1 MPRWRGNIPPTAQP
15 NWATRYKTRQPERS
29 PRNVCAIPD
38 IQAHTARTATDG
50 NTGARSEGT
59 EDLLETD
66 FGRRLRNSSPQRQPC
81 RERED
86 SGCSAL
92 QNQCLPLRNGHY
104 EFRALHHE
112 THHSEEPSETRDRS
126 TARRENLLS
135 ALRKAPT
142 RNNLQTPEKGQ
153 QETPQSDEALRQKS
167 QSRAS
172 EFQNDVCQ
180 NQPRQRPARNSSC
193 REGRQTATQQK
204 TRGQEESQRKDPLQN
219 PQPPR
224 GTALQTPSTMP
235 PEGREAQPETD
246 STTRR
251 HDRPAERTRE
261 TSRDSQA
268 ASDLTELAI
277 PAHSRLPADGDAMC
291 SFPLDIENAVLE
303 KSVSA
308 MKGDCQREA
317 RML

>member
-135 ALRKAPT
+135 ALRKA
-142 RNNLQTPEKGQ
+142 QH
-153 QETPQSDEALRQKS
+153 ETI
-167 QSRAS
+167 
-172 EFQNDVCQ
+172 C
-180 NQPRQRPARNSSC
+180 
-193 REGRQTATQQK
+193 
-204 TRGQEESQRKDPLQN
+204 
-219 PQPPR
+219 
-224 GTALQTPSTMP
+224 
-235 PEGREAQPETD
+235 
-246 STTRR
+246 
-251 HDRPAERTRE
+251 
-261 TSRDSQA
+261 
-268 ASDLTELAI
+268 
-277 PAHSRLPADGDAMC
+277 
-291 SFPLDIENAVLE
+291 
-303 KSVSA
+303 
-308 MKGDCQREA
+308 
-317 RML
+317 

>member
-1 MPRWRGNIPPTAQP
+1 MEREYTAHSTTQLGYEIQ
-15 NWATRYKTRQPERS
+15 NQTTRTVP
-29 PRNVCAIPD
+29 NVCAIPD

-204 TRGQEESQRKDPLQN
+204 TRGQEESQLWKDPLQN

-235 PEGREAQPETD
+235 PRRHSQKQTARPEDTTDQRSGRE
-246 STTRR
+246 
-251 HDRPAERTRE
+251 RPAET
-261 TSRDSQA
+261 A
-268 ASDLTELAI
+268 K
-277 PAHSRLPADGDAMC
+277 LPQ
-291 SFPLDIENAVLE
+291 I
-303 KSVSA
+303 
-308 MKGDCQREA
+308 
-317 RML
+317 

>member
-1 MPRWRGNIPPTAQP
+1 MEREYTAHSTTQLGYEIQ
-15 NWATRYKTRQPERS
+15 NQTTRTVP
-29 PRNVCAIPD
+29 NVCAIPD

-153 QETPQSDEALRQKS
+153 QETPQSDEALPQKS

-204 TRGQEESQRKDPLQN
+204 TRGQEESQRSGRTHCRTLSHHEA
-219 PQPPR
+219 QPCRHRARCPPE
-224 GTALQTPSTMP
+224 GTARNRQHDQKTRQTSEADERDQQRQPSCLRSDRAGHSCTQQTPS
-235 PEGREAQPETD
+235 RWRCDVQL
-246 STTRR
+246 STRY
-251 HDRPAERTRE
+251 
-261 TSRDSQA
+261 
-268 ASDLTELAI
+268 
-277 PAHSRLPADGDAMC
+277 
-291 SFPLDIENAVLE
+291 
-303 KSVSA
+303 
-308 MKGDCQREA
+308 
-317 RML
+317 

>member
-1 MPRWRGNIPPTAQP
+1 MQRTPEPMSTSEE
-15 NWATRYKTRQPERS
+15 WALRVQS
-29 PRNVCAIPD
+29 AAPRN
-38 IQAHTARTATDG
+38 
-50 NTGARSEGT
+50 
-59 EDLLETD
+59 
-66 FGRRLRNSSPQRQPC
+66 
-81 RERED
+81 
-86 SGCSAL
+86 
-92 QNQCLPLRNGHY
+92 
-104 EFRALHHE
+104 
-112 THHSEEPSETRDRS
+112 HHSEEPSETRDRS

-235 PEGREAQPETD
+235 PRRQRGKKQTARPEDTTDQQSGRE
-246 STTRR
+246 
-251 HDRPAERTRE
+251 RPAET
-261 TSRDSQA
+261 A
-268 ASDLTELAI
+268 K
-277 PAHSRLPADGDAMC
+277 LPQ
-291 SFPLDIENAVLE
+291 I
-303 KSVSA
+303 
-308 MKGDCQREA
+308 
-317 RML
+317 

>member
-180 NQPRQRPARNSSC
+180 NQPRQLLPETAPAEKDGRPRRSRRHEAKRKASGRTQPSATTRHSPADTEHDAPRRQRGTARN
-193 REGRQTATQQK
+193 RQHDQK
-204 TRGQEESQRKDPLQN
+204 TRQTSRADERDQQR
-219 PQPPR
+219 QPSCLR
-224 GTALQTPSTMP
+224 SDRAGHSCTQQTPS
-235 PEGREAQPETD
+235 RWRCDVQL
-246 STTRR
+246 STRY
-251 HDRPAERTRE
+251 
-261 TSRDSQA
+261 
-268 ASDLTELAI
+268 
-277 PAHSRLPADGDAMC
+277 
-291 SFPLDIENAVLE
+291 
-303 KSVSA
+303 
-308 MKGDCQREA
+308 
-317 RML
+317 

>member
-204 TRGQEESQRKDPLQN
+204 TRGQEESQRSGRTHCRTLSHHEA
-219 PQPPR
+219 QPCR
-224 GTALQTPSTMP
+224 HRARCP

-277 PAHSRLPADGDAMC
+277 PAHSRLPADGDAMVC
-291 SFPLDIENAVLE
+291 AAFHSIL
-303 KSVSA
+303 
-308 MKGDCQREA
+308 
-317 RML
+317 RMQFWRRASLP

>member
-235 PEGREAQPETD
+235 PRRQRGTARNRQHD
-246 STTRR
+246 QKTRQ
-251 HDRPAERTRE
+251 
-261 TSRDSQA
+261 TSRADERDQQRQPSCLR
-268 ASDLTELAI
+268 SDRAG
-277 PAHSRLPADGDAMC
+277 HSCTQQTPSRWRCDVQL
-291 SFPLDIENAVLE
+291 ST
-303 KSVSA
+303 
-308 MKGDCQREA
+308 RY
-317 RML
+317 

>member
-1 MPRWRGNIPPTAQP
+1 MEREYTAHSTTQLGYEIQNQTTRTVPTQCLCDTRHTSPHSPDSHRREYGCEKRRHRRSARNRFRKTPQKQQP
-15 NWATRYKTRQPERS
+15 TK
-29 PRNVCAIPD
+29 
-38 IQAHTARTATDG
+38 
-50 NTGARSEGT
+50 
-59 EDLLETD
+59 
-66 FGRRLRNSSPQRQPC
+66 PC

-204 TRGQEESQRKDPLQN
+204 TRGQEESQRSGRTHCRTLSHHEA
-219 PQPPR
+219 QPCRHRARCPPE
-224 GTALQTPSTMP
+224 GTARNRQHDQKTRQTSRADERDQQRQPSCLRSDRAGHSCTQQTPS
-235 PEGREAQPETD
+235 RWRCDVQL
-246 STTRR
+246 STRY
-251 HDRPAERTRE
+251 
-261 TSRDSQA
+261 
-268 ASDLTELAI
+268 
-277 PAHSRLPADGDAMC
+277 
-291 SFPLDIENAVLE
+291 
-303 KSVSA
+303 
-308 MKGDCQREA
+308 
-317 RML
+317 